1 MSECVADEI
10 VDRVVNVA
18 VVEEDGD
25 VEQADDRLVEPEPE
39 EEPHEEPLWLWPP
52 LACTVVKLP
61 LKASVDPPEEDAE
74 LLLLAMHTG
83 TAAGGV
89 AAAGRMLN
97 RSLLFSG
104 SSADCELRL
113 STELQLIERVE
124 SSSA

>member
-10 VDRVVNVA
+10 VDSVVNVA
-18 VVEEDGD
+18 VVEEEGD
-25 VEQADDRLVEPEPE
+25 VEQMEDEPVELLAPE
-39 EEPHEEPLWLWPP
+39 ELPQEEPLWLWLP

-61 LKASVDPPEEDAE
+61 LNASVEPLEFEEDE
-74 LLLLAMHTG
+74 LLAMHTG

>member
-1 MSECVADEI
+1 M
-10 VDRVVNVA
+10 NVA

-25 VEQADDRLVEPEPE
+25 VEQADDRLVEPALE
-39 EEPHEEPLWLWPP
+39 EEPHEEPLWLWLP

-61 LKASVDPPEEDAE
+61 LKASVDPLEDAE

-89 AAAGRMLN
+89 AAAGSMLN

-104 SSADCELRL
+104 SSADWELRL